1 MSRFTL
7 LVFMSF
13 FVASLTFAQDSEL
26 TKPIGKN
33 WDKKKACS
41 IDTPGGVLA
50 VKMQGVNLCVASYLT
65 REKGAKSQIK
75 RYGCQPTFVVKKAFC
90 INGDPLKEVKGWYVH
105 YLKTDTC
112 RPLFMKKARNRPLIV
127 KGRLYIPQRMLE
139 VTSFKLLKRKKKSQ
153 KIAEMVKKQ
162 RGKKKTAKVSKEP
175 AVPWYEERLKEARK
189 KLGLPADTPKKAKD
203 EEKSDPKKTASK
215 STNNVANKKPAEGKT
230 TVKPWYQERLEEAQK
245 KLDEKKGKK

>member
-1 MSRFTL
+1 MSRLTL
-7 LVFMSF
+7 LMIVITFMANFS
-13 FVASLTFAQDSEL
+13 FAQDNEL
-26 TKPIGKN
+26 TKPIGKD

-50 VKMQGVNLCVASYLT
+50 VKMQGVNLCVASYLAQ
-65 REKGAKSQIK
+65 EKGAKSQIK

-90 INGDPLKEVKGWYVH
+90 INGDPLKEIEGWYVH

-127 KGRLYIPQRMLE
+127 KGRFYIPQRMLE
-139 VTSFKLLKRKKKSQ
+139 VTSFKLLKRKKKSK

-162 RGKKKTAKVSKEP
+162 SGKQKTTKVSSEP

-189 KLGLPADTPKKAKD
+189 KLGLPAKEPKK
-203 EEKSDPKKTASK
+203 PKVVTATK
-215 STNNVANKKPAEGKT
+215 STKKVANKKPAKASK
-230 TVKPWYQERLEEAQK
+230 TVKPWYQERLEEAK
-245 KLDEKKGKK
+245 RKLKEKKGDK